1 MKFSSAAA
9 FSSALETFINTQHQ
23 LAAKPSKFEEE
34 VAGFDQLMLNL
45 AGRLSAP
52 FFYFFPQQL
61 T

>member
-52 FFYFFPQQL
+52 IFI
-61 T
+61 